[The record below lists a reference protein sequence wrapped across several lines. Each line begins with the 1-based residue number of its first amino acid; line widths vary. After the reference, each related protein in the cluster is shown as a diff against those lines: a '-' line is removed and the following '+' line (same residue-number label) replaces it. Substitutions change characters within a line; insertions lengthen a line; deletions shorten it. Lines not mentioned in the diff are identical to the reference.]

1 MDPLD
6 VPADTAIVRAVARN
20 HEKVTG
26 SPPNLI
32 GAHLPMSYSAGDSC
46 WLWKHGIPCL
56 HYGPGGGFLDP
67 GPDGSYIFI
76 SEMVACAKVL
86 AHTAMDVCG
95 TA

>member
-1 MDPLD
+1 
-6 VPADTAIVRAVARN
+6 
-20 HEKVTG
+20 
-26 SPPNLI
+26 
-32 GAHLPMSYSAGDSC
+32 MSYSAGDSC

-76 SEMVACAKVL
+76 SEMVACAEVL